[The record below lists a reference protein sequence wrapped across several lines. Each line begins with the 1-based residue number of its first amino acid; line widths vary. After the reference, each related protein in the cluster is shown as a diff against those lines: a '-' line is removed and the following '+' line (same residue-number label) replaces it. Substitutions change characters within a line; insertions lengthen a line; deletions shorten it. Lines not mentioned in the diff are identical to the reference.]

1 MSNKLIFTNTIAL
14 YLRLLITLFVSLFTT
29 RIVLKNLGVEDYG
42 LYGTVAGIIAL
53 IAFLQNALSG
63 ATNRFFNIEMVK
75 GDIKHIQR
83 LFTTSLFL
91 HVCIAVFICLALEIV
106 GVIGLKYYIHIP
118 DGKLALANN
127 VLHLSI
133 LSLLI
138 LILTIPFEALLI
150 AKENF
155 KAYAFISVFE
165 TFAKLAVAYSLV
177 FFASEKL
184 VYYAFG
190 LLLST
195 LLTRSIYILVTKHLY
210 QEVRLKAGID
220 KGFLKQIFS
229 FVSWDLYGNF
239 AVILR
244 VHGTTLIM
252 NNFFGL
258 VMVASIQIGNQILAA
273 LSSFSGNFLLA
284 VKPQLMKSYAEND
297 AKRMNELTIYSAKYS
312 YYLMLIL
319 CVPII
324 MNLDFI
330 LKLWLVSPPT
340 YTRVI
345 ASFLLVSSLIG
356 TLFMPFNFL
365 IHATGNIKAISFVT
379 GTIII
384 SAVPIIYL
392 MFYTGHDYYW
402 NYILDIVISVL
413 CGLTNLIITKKLVKT
428 FLVKDFIRQVLLN
441 ITLVSMAI
449 GLLMFYLYQ
458 FNSLHV
464 NSIFTLILSGMTIA
478 VLLVLIIFILG
489 INKEHRNFLKTA
501 LAKKLHL
508 KKLS

>member
-63 ATNRFFNIEMVK
+63 ATNRFFNVEMVK
-75 GDIKHIQR
+75 GDIKHIQK
-83 LFTTSLFL
+83 LFSTSLFL
-91 HVCIAVFICLALEIV
+91 HICIAIFICLALEIV
-106 GVIGLKYYIHIP
+106 GMFGLKYYIHIP
-118 DGKLALANN
+118 EGKLVLASS

-133 LSLLI
+133 ISLFI

-155 KAYAFISVFE
+155 KAYAFISIFE

-177 FFASEKL
+177 FFTSERL
-184 VYYAFG
+184 IYYAFG

-195 LLTRSIYILVTKHLY
+195 LLTRSIYVLVTKHLY

-229 FVSWDLYGNF
+229 FVGWDLYGNF

-258 VMVASIQIGNQILAA
+258 IMVASIQIGNQILAA
-273 LSSFSGNFLLA
+273 VSSFSNNFLMA
-284 VKPQLMKSYAEND
+284 VNPQIMRSYAEND
-297 AKRMNELTIYSAKYS
+297 TNRMNEITIYSSKYS
-312 YYLMLIL
+312 FYLMLLI

-324 MNLDFI
+324 MNIDYI
-330 LKLWLVSPPT
+330 LRFWLGNPPQ
-340 YTRVI
+340 Y
-345 ASFLLVSSLIG
+345 ASMISILTLLN
-356 TLFMPFNFL
+356 TLLAIIFNPIITL
-365 IHATGNIKAISFVT
+365 IHATGNIRKISFIT
-379 GTIII
+379 G
-384 SAVPIIYL
+384 S
-392 MFYTGHDYYW
+392 
-402 NYILDIVISVL
+402 
-413 CGLTNLIITKKLVKT
+413 LIILTLPIT
-428 FLVKDFIRQVLLN
+428 YFLLKNKFDYKVVYVCFIFCNLFAGLLNLYIAKIQVFNFNVRKFIFNVLLN
-441 ITLVSMAI
+441 VLMVASLIFLVLYQGSKNI
-449 GLLMFYLYQ
+449 IVDNFLMFILVGLIEGIFAITCIYL
-458 FNSLHV
+458 FGIEKKHK
-464 NSIFTLILSGMTIA
+464 
-478 VLLVLIIFILG
+478 IFI
-489 INKEHRNFLKTA
+489 IKFFKSKLKMKNHT
-501 LAKKLHL
+501 
-508 KKLS
+508 

>member
-14 YLRLLITLFVSLFTT
+14 YLRLLITLVVSLFTT

-63 ATNRFFNIEMVK
+63 ATNRFFNVEMVK
-75 GDIKHIQR
+75 GDIKHIQK
-83 LFTTSLFL
+83 LFSTSLFL
-91 HVCIAVFICLALEIV
+91 HICIAIFICLALEIV
-106 GVIGLKYYIHIP
+106 GMIGLKYYIHLP
-118 DGKLALANN
+118 EGKLVLASN

-133 LSLLI
+133 ISLFI

-155 KAYAFISVFE
+155 KAYAFISIFE

-177 FFASEKL
+177 FFTSERL

-195 LLTRSIYILVTKHLY
+195 LLTRSIYVLVTKHLY

-239 AVILR
+239 AFILK

-258 VMVASIQIGNQILAA
+258 AMVASIQIGNQILAA
-273 LSSFSGNFLLA
+273 IGSFSSNFLQA

-379 GTIII
+379 GSIIL

-392 MFYTGHDYYW
+392 MFYSGLDYYW
-402 NYILDIVISVL
+402 NYILDILISII
-413 CGLTNLIITKKLVKT
+413 CGFTNLLITKRLVKT
-428 FLVKDFIRQVLLN
+428 FIIRDFIKHVFLN
-441 ITLVSMAI
+441 ISWVSAII
-449 GLLMFYLYQ
+449 GLLMFSLYQ
-458 FNSLHV
+458 FNNLNV
-464 NSIFTLILSGMTIA
+464 NSIFTLTLSGIA
-478 VLLVLIIFILG
+478 IVVLLVLIIFIFG
-489 INKEHRNFLKTA
+489 VSKEHRNFLKIA

-508 KKLS
+508 KN

>member
-14 YLRLLITLFVSLFTT
+14 YFRLLITLFVSLFTT

-63 ATNRFFNIEMVK
+63 ATNRFFNVEMVK
-75 GDIKHIQR
+75 DDIKHIQR
-83 LFTTSLFL
+83 LFTTSVFL
-91 HVCIAVFICLALEIV
+91 HICLAAFICLALEVV

-118 DGKLALANN
+118 DGKLTLAND

-133 LSLLI
+133 ISLLI

-177 FFASEKL
+177 FFTSERL

-195 LLTRSIYILVTKHLY
+195 LLTRSIYVLVTKHLY

-239 AVILR
+239 SVILK
-244 VHGTTLIM
+244 VHGTTLLL

-258 VMVASIQIGNQILAA
+258 LIVASVQIGNQVLAA
-273 LSSFSGNFLLA
+273 INSFSGNFLLA
-284 VKPQLMKSYAEND
+284 VKPQLMRSYAESNFE
-297 AKRMNELTIYSAKYS
+297 RMNELVIYSAKYS
-312 YYLMLIL
+312 YFLIL
-319 CVPII
+319 LICVPVLIN
-324 MNLDFI
+324 MQYI
-330 LKLWLVSPPT
+330 LRLWLENVPS
-340 YTRVI
+340 YTEQIAVFSIIGVFISVI
-345 ASFLLVSSLIG
+345 FNPIVILV
-356 TLFMPFNFL
+356 
-365 IHATGNIKAISFVT
+365 HATGNIKKLSLLT
-379 GTIII
+379 GTLILTVI
-384 SAVPIIYL
+384 PIAYM
-392 MFYTGHDYYW
+392 MFKIGHDYYW
-402 NYILDIVISVL
+402 IYIISLANSFLAGLLNLYIAKQSIPMLNLKKFFVQVILVNFLITMILMVIFYQFLDMLKVSSFP
-413 CGLTNLIITKKLVKT
+413 NFIITSAVE
-428 FLVKDFIRQVLLN
+428 V
-441 ITLVSMAI
+441 
-449 GLLMFYLYQ
+449 
-458 FNSLHV
+458 
-464 NSIFTLILSGMTIA
+464 ILSSIIVYIVGVEKYHKKIILEY
-478 VLLVLIIFILG
+478 LLG
-489 INKEHRNFLKTA
+489 FLASMK
-501 LAKKLHL
+501 
-508 KKLS
+508 